1 MASTGEPSAAGRR
14 VLIIVENLPVPFDR
28 RVWQEATTLTK
39 AGYQVSVICPVG
51 KGYEARR
58 EVIDGV
64 SIFRHPLPI
73 EARGVLAYPLEYLF
87 ALLWETLLSWRVFIA
102 GGFDVIHAC
111 NPPDTIFLIGGFFKF
126 MFHRRFL
133 FDHHDLC
140 PELYLAK
147 FCRRDLA
154 CRLLLYLERCTFRLA
169 DAVIA
174 TNESYR
180 RIAVERG
187 GKSRD
192 RVVVVRS
199 GPQLERMKILPGDD
213 RLKQG
218 RRYLI
223 GYVGVMGKQEGIPY
237 LLRAADHIVRGLGR
251 NDIHFT
257 LVGSGPELPALEA
270 LARDLGI
277 DSFVTFAGR
286 VPDAELLAI
295 LNTAD
300 VCVNPDEC
308 NAMNDKSTMNKIMEY
323 MALGKPIVQFDLTEG
338 RYSAL
343 EASLYARPNDAIDFA
358 SKIIELVD
366 DPARRQRMGKFGRI
380 RVERELAWNHEA
392 PKLLAAYDLLWSSA
406 IQPAAHG
413 SEVANSPRG

>member
-1 MASTGEPSAAGRR
+1 MASTGEPSVAGRR

-39 AGYQVSVICPVG
+39 AGYQVSVICPIG

-58 EVIDGV
+58 EVIDGI

-73 EARGVLAYPLEYLF
+73 EARGVLAYPLEYLS
-87 ALLWETLLSWRVFIA
+87 ALLWEILLSWRVFVTR
-102 GGFDVIHAC
+102 GFDVIHVC

-126 MFHRRFL
+126 VFRRRFL

-147 FCRRDLA
+147 FCRRGPA
-154 CRLLLYLERCTFRLA
+154 YRLLLYLERWTFRLA
-169 DAVIA
+169 DVVIA

-180 RIAVERG
+180 RIAAERG
-187 GKSRD
+187 GKSPD

-213 RLKQG
+213 RLKHG

-223 GYVGVMGKQEGIPY
+223 GYLGVMGRQEGVAY
-237 LLRAADHIVRGLGR
+237 LLRAADHIIHGLGR
-251 NDIHFT
+251 SDIHFT

-270 LARDLGI
+270 LARELGI
-277 DSFVTFAGR
+277 HAFVTFTGR
-286 VPDAELLAI
+286 ISDAEMLAV

-323 MALGKPIVQFDLTEG
+323 MTLGKPIVQFDLTEG

-343 EASLYARPNDAIDFA
+343 DASLYARPNDAVDFA
-358 SKIIELVD
+358 GKIMELVD
-366 DPARRQRMGKFGRI
+366 DPARRQRMGRFGRS

-392 PKLLAAYDLLWSSA
+392 PKLLEAYDLLWSTA
-406 IQPAAHG
+406 IQPTAH
-413 SEVANSPRG
+413 STEVANSSRG